1 MKLQESIKKK
11 LNKNRNLKLK
21 KNMNIIK
28 DLLTLI
34 NLFISLGF

>member
-1 MKLQESIKKK
+1 MKLQESIEKK

>member
-1 MKLQESIKKK
+1 MKSQESIKKK

-34 NLFISLGF
+34 NLFIFLGF